1 MNSSVHLELA
11 ENLTFNKFKKCF
23 KRLIARRDRPKST
36 YSGNAK
42 TFQAAVEKGLKKQVK
57 IDEELHEFLIER
69 KYNIEI

>member
-1 MNSSVHLELA
+1 MFTCSVNRAVHLELA

-36 YSGNAK
+36 YSDNAK

-57 IDEELHEFLIER
+57 KDESMNL
-69 KYNIEI
+69 

>member
-1 MNSSVHLELA
+1 MNRAVHLELA

-36 YSGNAK
+36 YSDNAK

-57 IDEELHEFLIER
+57 KDESMNL
-69 KYNIEI
+69 